1 MRPKIYLS
9 GCCRTISSTGSNGN
23 LLSAMRLL
31 LRWLIMAASIIIAAY
46 FIPGV
51 RVDSFFSAL
60 WVALFLGVVNILIR
74 PVLLFI
80 TLPINI
86 LTLGLFT
93 FVINAALILLA
104 SWVIKGFDV
113 GGFWWALLYGIILSV
128 VNYLINLIV
137 QSKDD

>member
-1 MRPKIYLS
+1 
-9 GCCRTISSTGSNGN
+9 
-23 LLSAMRLL
+23 MRLL
-31 LRWLIMAASIIIAAY
+31 LKWLIMAASIIVAAY

-51 RVDSFFSAL
+51 RVGSFFSAL

-74 PVLLFI
+74 PILILI

-104 SWVIKGFDV
+104 SSVIKGFEV
-113 GGFWWALLYGIILSV
+113 AGFWWALLYSIVLSV
-128 VNYLINLIV
+128 INSLLNLIV
-137 QSKDD
+137 QPQQD